1 MKHRFS
7 MCGRTPSRGSKVSR
21 IGRRA
26 RSVRRESG
34 YALVTLML
42 FAAILLIG
50 MTVAMPDLK
59 TQAKREK
66 ELEAQFRAMQ
76 YVRAIQAYNRRFP
89 NQWPTSIDA
98 LMNTNNIRFLR
109 KKWDDP
115 LTHDGTWRFIHL
127 GPNGAVID
135 SKVALTAP
143 NVPSA
148 TGTSTAAGASPTGP
162 PSSGISP
169 AGSGGGSIT
178 GFSLSSGM
186 SPSASTS
193 SLSQTQ
199 LSNLPIVG
207 VASQSTDSALI
218 TCNGYDH
225 YSDMEFIALPQGRYG
240 GTGCYLGVPITML
253 SPSTL
258 GPGGNPFGTGSAPQ
272 GLPGSSST
280 TPPTGASQPSPPGM
294 FTPKN

>member
-1 MKHRFS
+1 
-7 MCGRTPSRGSKVSR
+7 MCDRKLNRDFKVPP

-26 RSVRRESG
+26 SSVRRESG
-34 YALVTLML
+34 YALATLML

-135 SKVALTAP
+135 SKVAPTAP
-143 NVPSA
+143 NAPSA
-148 TGTSTAAGASPTGP
+148 TGTSTPAGVSPTGT
-162 PSSGISP
+162 SP
-169 AGSGGGSIT
+169 TGTSPFGASTAGSGGGSIT

-207 VASQSTDSALI
+207 VASQSTESALI

-240 GTGCYLGVPITML
+240 GTGCYLGVPISML
-253 SPSTL
+253 SPSAL
-258 GPGGNPFGTGSAPQ
+258 GSLGNPFGTGSTPL
-272 GLPGSSST
+272 GLPGST
-280 TPPTGASQPSPPGM
+280 TSPPGI
-294 FTPKN
+294 FTPRN